1 MKVSDIANS
10 AVSVDDTLA
19 NMQDCLGS
27 GWHMAQLNQ
36 EELEL
41 RARLEAMSD
50 FEILAV
56 MSEI

>member
-1 MKVSDIANS
+1 LKISDIANS

-19 NMQDCLGS
+19 NRQDCMGS

-56 MSEI
+56 MGEI